1 VPAARKE
8 ERKGTP
14 FCSRLFSLC
23 SVTLRFACSQSAEGA
38 NDEKKGGPKRE
49 AKLLNKIAALQAEL
63 EQLRAQRAEPVK
75 ASPASPTPRAEP
87 AGEPQLLV
95 PSAAKPGGAGE
106 AEAQIHASW
115 PLLASDSDD
124 IAAMRFL
131 HVALSAAGYYCGE
144 GDETEWLFGEG
155 TLNALLTFQ
164 ACSGVAETGVTD
176 AATWRALLG
185 DVACAAVAP
194 FSTAASGASESTAVE
209 AVTAATAGPADVTLR
224 RKRKVGT
231 GKGRAKAAA
240 ADSDDDT
247 EGWAGVDAGADAAI
261 AVADAAA
268 LAAAPAARW
277 PVLRREDGD
286 ARVGALQAL
295 LDEAGFACGEDDVR
309 YWFFGDATDAALRTF
324 QACAPGGALPET
336 GVTDAA
342 TWRALL
348 GAKRFASGPAVLAA
362 LVDAGDDMVA
372 RTGVYLIGEDRWEV
386 PERVA
391 RKGK

>member
-1 VPAARKE
+1 MVQVSFGSPEAA
-8 ERKGTP
+8 
-14 FCSRLFSLC
+14 LSL
-23 SVTLRFACSQSAEGA
+23 SQSVEGV
-38 NDEKKGGPKRE
+38 NDVKKGGAKRE
-49 AKLLNKIAALQAEL
+49 AKLVTKIAALHAEL
-63 EQLRAQRAEPVK
+63 EQLRAQRAEPSK
-75 ASPASPTPRAEP
+75 ASPALPTPQAEP
-87 AGEPQLLV
+87 AAGPQLPV
-95 PSAAKPGGAGE
+95 PPAAKPGGELA
-106 AEAQIHASW
+106 ASQIHASW
-115 PLLASDSDD
+115 PLLAPDCDD

-131 HVALSAAGYYCGE
+131 HVALSAAGFYCGE
-144 GDETEWLFGEG
+144 SDETEWLFGEG

-194 FSTAASGASESTAVE
+194 FSTAASGENAAQAVVAASPA
-209 AVTAATAGPADVTLR
+209 PADVTLR
-224 RKRKVGT
+224 RKRRGAT

-247 EGWAGVDAGADAAI
+247 EGWAGVDAGADAATV
-261 AVADAAA
+261 VADAAA

-348 GAKRFASGPAVLAA
+348 GAKRFASGPACLAA
-362 LVDAGDDMVA
+362 LVDAADDMVA
-372 RTGVYLIGEDRWEV
+372 RTGVYLIGEDRWEA

>member
-1 VPAARKE
+1 MALISVCSLTPRSAR
-8 ERKGTP
+8 
-14 FCSRLFSLC
+14 
-23 SVTLRFACSQSAEGA
+23 SQSAEGVSS
-38 NDEKKGGPKRE
+38 EKKGGAKRE
-49 AKLLNKIAALQAEL
+49 AKLLTKIAALQAAL
-63 EQLRAQRAEPVK
+63 AQLRAQRAEPVK
-75 ASPASPTPRAEP
+75 ASPASPTPQAEP
-87 AGEPQLLV
+87 VGEPQLPV
-95 PSAAKPGGAGE
+95 PSAAKLDGAVE
-106 AEAQIHASW
+106 LAEAQNHASW
-115 PLLASDSDD
+115 PLLTPDCDD

-224 RKRKVGT
+224 RKRKTAT

>member
-1 VPAARKE
+1 
-8 ERKGTP
+8 
-14 FCSRLFSLC
+14 
-23 SVTLRFACSQSAEGA
+23 
-38 NDEKKGGPKRE
+38 
-49 AKLLNKIAALQAEL
+49 
-63 EQLRAQRAEPVK
+63 
-75 ASPASPTPRAEP
+75 
-87 AGEPQLLV
+87 
-95 PSAAKPGGAGE
+95 
-106 AEAQIHASW
+106 
-115 PLLASDSDD
+115 
-124 IAAMRFL
+124 M
-131 HVALSAAGYYCGE
+131 
-144 GDETEWLFGEG
+144 
-155 TLNALLTFQ
+155 
-164 ACSGVAETGVTD
+164 
-176 AATWRALLG
+176 
-185 DVACAAVAP
+185 
-194 FSTAASGASESTAVE
+194 
-209 AVTAATAGPADVTLR
+209 
-224 RKRKVGT
+224 
-231 GKGRAKAAA
+231 
-240 ADSDDDT
+240 
-247 EGWAGVDAGADAAI
+247 DAGADAAI